1 MSLKSNGFYHFAA
14 YPEVTVRPISDD
26 IEFLILACDGI
37 WDVLSNQEVVDFV
50 RHEIS
55 LKTPPEE
62 VIFH

>member
-1 MSLKSNGFYHFAA
+1 M
-14 YPEVTVRPISDD
+14 TVRPISDD